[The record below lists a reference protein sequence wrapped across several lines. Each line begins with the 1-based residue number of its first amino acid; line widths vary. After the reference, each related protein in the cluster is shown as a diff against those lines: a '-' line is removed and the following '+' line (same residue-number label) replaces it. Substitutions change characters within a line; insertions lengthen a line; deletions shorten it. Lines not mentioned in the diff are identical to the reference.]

1 MRYLGVDPGG
11 RRIGLAV
18 GDDGTGVATPLEVVA
33 YDGAAAAAQ
42 LIAEAARRLAA
53 GCVVVGLPTLADGS
67 TGPAARR
74 SRLLAEHLRTLGVE
88 VVLQSEFLSTDEARR
103 RAREAGRPRSGWVDD
118 LAAQVLL
125 EEFLAT
131 LTSATSPR
139 N

>member
-18 GDDGTGVATPLEVVA
+18 GDDSTGVVSPLEVVV
-33 YDGAAAAAQ
+33 YEGVAAAAQ
-42 LIAEAARRLAA
+42 LIADAARRMAA

-67 TGPAARR
+67 TGSAARR
-74 SRLLAEHLRTLGVE
+74 SHLLAEHLRTMGVE
-88 VVLQSEFLSTDEARR
+88 VVLQSEFLTTNEARR

-131 LTSATSPR
+131 HASADNPR

>member
-18 GDDGTGVATPLEVVA
+18 GDDSTGVVSPLEVVA
-33 YDGAAAAAQ
+33 HDGVAAAAQ
-42 LIAEAARRLAA
+42 LIMDAAQRIAA

-67 TGPAARR
+67 IGPAARR
-74 SRLLAEHLRTLGVE
+74 SHLLAEHLRALGVE

-103 RAREAGRPRSGWVDD
+103 RAREAGRPRKSWVDD

-131 LTSATSPR
+131 HTPISSPR

>member
-18 GDDGTGVATPLEVVA
+18 GDDSTGVVSPLEVVVCE
-33 YDGAAAAAQ
+33 GVAAAAQ
-42 LIAEAARRLAA
+42 LIADAALRIAA
-53 GCVVVGLPTLADGS
+53 GCVVVGLPTRADGS
-67 TGPAARR
+67 TGSAARR
-74 SRLLAEHLRTLGVE
+74 SHLLAEHLRTMGIE
-88 VVLQSEFLSTDEARR
+88 VVLQSEFLSTNEARR
-103 RAREAGRPRSGWVDD
+103 RAREVGRPGSAWVDD

-131 LTSATSPR
+131 HESANTPR

>member
-18 GDDGTGVATPLEVVA
+18 GDDSTGVVSPLEVVA
-33 YDGAAAAAQ
+33 CDGVATAAQ
-42 LIAEAARRLAA
+42 LIADAALRIAA
-53 GCVVVGLPTLADGS
+53 GCVVVGLPTRADGS
-67 TGPAARR
+67 TGSAARR
-74 SRLLAEHLRTLGVE
+74 SHLIADHLRTMGVE
-88 VVLQSEFLSTDEARR
+88 VVLQSEFLSTNEARR

-131 LTSATSPR
+131 HEAANTPR

>member
-18 GDDGTGVATPLEVVA
+18 GDDSTGVVSPLEVVV
-33 YDGAAAAAQ
+33 YDGVAAAAQ
-42 LIAEAARRLAA
+42 LIADAARRIAA
-53 GCVVVGLPTLADGS
+53 GCVVVGLPTRADGS
-67 TGPAARR
+67 TGSAARR
-74 SRLLAEHLRTLGVE
+74 SHLLAEHLRTMGVE
-88 VVLQSEFLSTDEARR
+88 VVLQSEFLTTNEARR
-103 RAREAGRPRSGWVDD
+103 RAHEAGRPRSGWVDD

-131 LTSATSPR
+131 HDSANHPR

>member
-18 GDDGTGVATPLEVVA
+18 GDDSTGVVSPLEIVA
-33 YDGAAAAAQ
+33 YDGVAAAAQ
-42 LIAEAARRLAA
+42 LIADAARRIAA

-67 TGPAARR
+67 TGTAARR
-74 SRLLAEHLRTLGVE
+74 SHLLAEHLRTMGVE
-88 VVLQSEFLSTDEARR
+88 VQLQSEFLTTDEARR
-103 RAREAGRPRSGWVDD
+103 RAREAGRPRSGRVDD

-131 LTSATSPR
+131 HDSANHPR

>member
-18 GDDGTGVATPLEVVA
+18 GDDSTGVVSPLEVVA
-33 YDGAAAAAQ
+33 YDGATAAAQ
-42 LIAEAARRLAA
+42 LIADTALRIAA
-53 GCVVVGLPTLADGS
+53 GCVVVGLPTRADGS
-67 TGPAARR
+67 TGSAARR
-74 SRLLAEHLRTLGVE
+74 SHLLAEHLRTMGVE
-88 VVLQSEFLSTDEARR
+88 VVLQSEFLSTNEARR
-103 RAREAGRPRSGWVDD
+103 RAREAGRPRKSWVDD

-131 LTSATSPR
+131 HDSANTPR

>member
-18 GDDGTGVATPLEVVA
+18 GDDSTGVVSPLEIVA
-33 YDGAAAAAQ
+33 YDGVAAAAQ
-42 LIAEAARRLAA
+42 LIADAAKRIAA

-67 TGPAARR
+67 TGSAARR
-74 SRLLAEHLRTLGVE
+74 SHLLAEHLRTMGVE
-88 VVLQSEFLSTDEARR
+88 VQLQSEFLTTDEARR
-103 RAREAGRPRSGWVDD
+103 RAREAGRPRSGRVDD

-131 LTSATSPR
+131 HDSANHPR